1 MTPPNVYGK
10 RSFTQTPKIR
20 MMDHGYPIQGR
31 SSGPAGD
38 GASQE
43 CTGRS
48 SFDCG
53 GKDGASTGT
62 ACLEPHRLILE
73 ESSACV
79 RQPIDKLKS
88 LHDGYRG
95 VIEVV
100 TCGNK
105 AIPALRVL
113 LLQREP
119 SGLYQPRCLAVRAA
133 LEAYDV
139 LVEYLNAPREIAD
152 PVERAGED
160 AVINAAAC
168 ALAGLQEERIFALLL
183 SLAETR
189 LLPGVIVALD
199 GFGKVEAIPY
209 LVEALSEDESRPAA
223 EAGLRNLGFPARQ
236 ALLVAAAHCSPSVER
251 ESDSSLRRR
260 RSALALL
267 TEIGIRPETWPLLR
281 RLMQDHDS
289 KIAMLACKICLTSAI
304 ESEKDA
310 AMHRLIS
317 FFPSVDFVLTDEIEQ
332 CLAFHFDDVEK
343 VSAAAIQAGDRP
355 PIYDPPRSRTE
366 SALRRV
372 KVPKP

>member
-1 MTPPNVYGK
+1 
-10 RSFTQTPKIR
+10 
-20 MMDHGYPIQGR
+20 
-31 SSGPAGD
+31 
-38 GASQE
+38 
-43 CTGRS
+43 
-48 SFDCG
+48 
-53 GKDGASTGT
+53 
-62 ACLEPHRLILE
+62 
-73 ESSACV
+73 
-79 RQPIDKLKS
+79 
-88 LHDGYRG
+88 
-95 VIEVV
+95 
-100 TCGNK
+100 
-105 AIPALRVL
+105 
-113 LLQREP
+113 
-119 SGLYQPRCLAVRAA
+119 
-133 LEAYDV
+133 
-139 LVEYLNAPREIAD
+139 
-152 PVERAGED
+152 
-160 AVINAAAC
+160 
-168 ALAGLQEERIFALLL
+168 
-183 SLAETR
+183 
-189 LLPGVIVALD
+189 
-199 GFGKVEAIPY
+199 
-209 LVEALSEDESRPAA
+209 
-223 EAGLRNLGFPARQ
+223 
-236 ALLVAAAHCSPSVER
+236 LLVAAAHCSPSVER